1 MNRAE
6 AMRMLKAFWPELR
19 WVVLLSAAANVLMLV
34 PTLYMLQVYDRVVVS
49 RNEVTLLAVSV
60 LALLAYWVLALF
72 EWLRTKLLIAAGL
85 RLDGLLGARVF
96 DAACKAALAP
106 AQAGRPPGTAL
117 HDLLQVR
124 QYFTG
129 QGIFGF
135 MDLPWVPIYI
145 TVMTLL
151 HPALGLAALCFAAL
165 QAGVAWWGHRGA
177 VAPAEAV
184 AQAQREEHEFVQ
196 AKIRNLDALHAMGM
210 AGPLQA
216 VWQRLHG
223 QCVDQQAFAQSQSH
237 RLVAISKFLRYVQQS
252 GALAVGAWLVIRGEL
267 SPGAMVAA
275 NVLMSRA
282 LAPIDMM
289 VSTWKGFVI
298 SREAMRRLALLLNTH
313 PPRHV
318 DNTVRPQASPEV
330 TLEGLTVTVPG
341 RAEPILRGLSGRFSP
356 GTVTVIMGPS
366 GSGKSTL
373 LRCMLGLQP
382 FQGSLAVAG
391 RAPGTMGPT
400 AQGQLVGYLPQEL
413 GLFEATVAENI
424 ARLGE
429 VDSDLVIKAAKATG
443 LHETILKLPQGYD
456 TAITDSPGLL
466 SGGQRQRLALARAV
480 YGQPSILLLD
490 EPNSNLDEEG
500 EQGLNRTLQEAR
512 RQGCTVVVVSHRPSI
527 LSMADQLIVLVEG
540 RIVKAGPPAHIIPS
554 LASAPPAVAST

>member
-1 MNRAE
+1 
-6 AMRMLKAFWPELR
+6 
-19 WVVLLSAAANVLMLV
+19 
-34 PTLYMLQVYDRVVVS
+34 
-49 RNEVTLLAVSV
+49 
-60 LALLAYWVLALF
+60 
-72 EWLRTKLLIAAGL
+72 
-85 RLDGLLGARVF
+85 
-96 DAACKAALAP
+96 
-106 AQAGRPPGTAL
+106 
-117 HDLLQVR
+117 VR

-145 TVMTLL
+145 AVMSLL

-165 QAGVAWWGHRGA
+165 QAGVAWWGHRVA
-177 VAPAEAV
+177 VAPAEAA
-184 AQAQREEHEFVQ
+184 AQAQREEHEFVR

-223 QCVDQQAFAQSQSH
+223 HCVDQQAFAQSQSH

-252 GALAVGAWLVIRGEL
+252 CALAVGAWLVIRGEL

-289 VSTWKGFVI
+289 VSTWKGFVM
-298 SREAMRRLALLLNTH
+298 SREAMRRLASLLNAN
-313 PPRHV
+313 PPGSV
-318 DNTVRPQASPEV
+318 DNTSRAPVSPDIAF
-330 TLEGLTVTVPG
+330 EGVSVSVPG
-341 RAEPILRGLSGRFSP
+341 RADPILRGLSGRFSP
-356 GTVTVIMGPS
+356 GTITVIMGPS

-373 LRCMLGLQP
+373 LRCVLGLQP
-382 FQGSLAVAG
+382 FQGSLTIAG
-391 RAPGTMGPT
+391 HAPGALGPG
-400 AQGQLVGYLPQEL
+400 AQGRLVGYLSQEL

-424 ARLGE
+424 ARLGA
-429 VDSDLVIKAAKATG
+429 VDSALVIKAAKATG
-443 LHETILKLPQGYD
+443 LHETILRLPQGYD
-456 TAITDSPGLL
+456 TAITDAPGML

-490 EPNSNLDEEG
+490 EPNSNLDQEG
-500 EQGLNRTLQEAR
+500 EQGLNQTLDQAR

-527 LSMADQLIVLVEG
+527 LSMADQLILLVDG
-540 RIVKAGPPAHIIPS
+540 RIVKAGPPAHIVQS
-554 LASAPPAVAST
+554 LVSAQPAVAST